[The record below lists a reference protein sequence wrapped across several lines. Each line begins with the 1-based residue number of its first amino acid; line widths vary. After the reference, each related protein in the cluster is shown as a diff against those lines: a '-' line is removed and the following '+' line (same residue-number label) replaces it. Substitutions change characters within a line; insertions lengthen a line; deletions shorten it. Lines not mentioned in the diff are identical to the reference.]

1 MSTILDAN
9 FSKRLLMFFCLFSVE
24 ILLNHE
30 ADINVR
36 NHKGFTPL
44 HLAAESGQINI
55 TKLLLRRG
63 ANPHAATD
71 NGNTAL
77 MFAAKNNH
85 IEVCEKLI
93 KEGVDMF
100 HKNSIGQDAMSMAK
114 NKGYDPLV
122 QVFQTYKTQKSY
134 KS

>member
-1 MSTILDAN
+1 MKIHLPNMLISSRRWLLD
-9 FSKRLLMFFCLFSVE
+9 
-24 ILLNHE
+24 
-30 ADINVR
+30 
-36 NHKGFTPL
+36 
-44 HLAAESGQINI
+44 LAAECGQINI
-55 TKLLLRRG
+55 AKLLLRRG

-85 IEVCEKLI
+85 FEVCVKLI

-114 NKGYDPLV
+114 NKGYDHLV
-122 QVFQTYKTQKSY
+122 
-134 KS
+134 